1 MYTKGEDGKQ
11 YPKPVVRDGQR
22 NPLLQMAVEKIEKEL
37 WVNEETGEIVLGQ
50 GALQPYQLNQKV
62 GTPPPSEND
71 DSADDVGKKV
81 DKILNML
88 ETKNIYGEPNASTN
102 TNGEIRAVDVDVKKQ
117 LKIDNVKSSKLESEE
132 YANNSENKLDKLRK
146 LRGGN

>member
-62 GTPPPSEND
+62 GTPPPKEVD
-71 DSADDVGKKV
+71 EGAEKMEEKV

-88 ETKNIYGEPNASTN
+88 ETVLIKF
-102 TNGEIRAVDVDVKKQ
+102 VKT
-117 LKIDNVKSSKLESEE
+117 L
-132 YANNSENKLDKLRK
+132 
-146 LRGGN
+146 

>member
-1 MYTKGEDGKQ
+1 MYSKGKDGKQ
-11 YPKPVVRDGQR
+11 YPKPIVRDEQR

-37 WVNEETGEIVLGQ
+37 WVNEETGEIILGQ

-71 DSADDVGKKV
+71 DSADKMEEKM

-88 ETKNIYGEPNASTN
+88 ETKNVYGEPNNSTN
-102 TNGEIRAVDVDVKKQ
+102 ANGEIKAVDVDVKKQ
-117 LKIDNVKSSKLESEE
+117 LKIDGVNSNKLESEE
-132 YANNSENKLDKLRK
+132 YENKSENKLDKLRK

>member
-1 MYTKGEDGKQ
+1 MYSKGKDGKQ
-11 YPKPVVRDGQR
+11 YPKPIVRDEQR
-22 NPLLQMAVEKIEKEL
+22 NPLLQMAIEKIEKEL

-71 DSADDVGKKV
+71 DSADKMEEKM

-117 LKIDNVKSSKLESEE
+117 INITEADVSDLKSDEQIKGKVKTQK
-132 YANNSENKLDKLRK
+132 DKLKK
-146 LRGGN
+146 LRG

>member
-1 MYTKGEDGKQ
+1 MYSKGEDGKQ

-62 GTPPPSEND
+62 GTPPPKEVD
-71 DSADDVGKKV
+71 EGAEKMEEKV